1 MNAGR
6 VIGDNSMDLTK
17 IVKELLE
24 ERDLLDGAIISLER
38 IALQRG
44 KRRGR
49 PPAWMTVLEQAE
61 APKKRGRPRK
71 SATAKK

>member
-1 MNAGR
+1 
-6 VIGDNSMDLTK
+6 MDLTT

-24 ERDLLDGAIISLER
+24 ERDLIDSAIISLER

-49 PPAWMTVLEQAE
+49 PPAWMAMIDKESK

-71 SATAKK
+71 NPA